1 MTLRQKVFSL
11 VEPSPNM
18 KHATFW
24 FDAFILILILLNILA
39 VILQSDA
46 KINAKFYL
54 FFSRFELFS
63 VVVFTIEYVFRLWS
77 CVEKTKYINP
87 ITGRLRWMTSP
98 MALIDLLAILPF
110 YLPFAGID
118 LRFIRIFRLFRI
130 FRLLKISRYINAAE
144 MIRNVIVNKKEE
156 LLISLFAISVLLLV
170 VSSFMYFVE
179 GDIQPQA
186 FGSIPKSLWWGV
198 ITMTTVGYGDVY
210 PVTTVGKI
218 LGSIVAILGVGIV
231 ALPTGLLASGFS
243 DEIKKRKN
251 K

>member
-1 MTLRQKVFSL
+1 
-11 VEPSPNM
+11 
-18 KHATFW
+18 
-24 FDAFILILILLNILA
+24 
-39 VILQSDA
+39 
-46 KINAKFYL
+46 
-54 FFSRFELFS
+54 
-63 VVVFTIEYVFRLWS
+63 
-77 CVEKTKYINP
+77 
-87 ITGRLRWMTSP
+87 MTSP

-110 YLPFAGID
+110 YLPFAEID

>member
-1 MTLRQKVFSL
+1 
-11 VEPSPNM
+11 
-18 KHATFW
+18 
-24 FDAFILILILLNILA
+24 
-39 VILQSDA
+39 
-46 KINAKFYL
+46 
-54 FFSRFELFS
+54 
-63 VVVFTIEYVFRLWS
+63 
-77 CVEKTKYINP
+77 
-87 ITGRLRWMTSP
+87 MTSP

-156 LLISLFAISVLLLV
+156 LLISLFAISVILLV

>member
-1 MTLRQKVFSL
+1 
-11 VEPSPNM
+11 
-18 KHATFW
+18 
-24 FDAFILILILLNILA
+24 
-39 VILQSDA
+39 
-46 KINAKFYL
+46 
-54 FFSRFELFS
+54 
-63 VVVFTIEYVFRLWS
+63 
-77 CVEKTKYINP
+77 
-87 ITGRLRWMTSP
+87 
-98 MALIDLLAILPF
+98 
-110 YLPFAGID
+110 
-118 LRFIRIFRLFRI
+118 
-130 FRLLKISRYINAAE
+130 

>member
-1 MTLRQKVFSL
+1 
-11 VEPSPNM
+11 
-18 KHATFW
+18 
-24 FDAFILILILLNILA
+24 
-39 VILQSDA
+39 
-46 KINAKFYL
+46 
-54 FFSRFELFS
+54 
-63 VVVFTIEYVFRLWS
+63 
-77 CVEKTKYINP
+77 
-87 ITGRLRWMTSP
+87 MTSP

-156 LLISLFAISVLLLV
+156 LLISLFAISVILLV

-218 LGSIVAILGVGIV
+218 LGSIVAMLCVGIV